1 MTPKTIIV
9 KIEIE
14 NTEALVDAL
23 EHLVDVFGA
32 SFYTLVVDGVPQ
44 RMGDRHLDVEE
55 REGRAIA
62 SALRRVHTPATFDP
76 VLDDVL
82 GDHANFEHP
91 IP

>member
-1 MTPKTIIV
+1 MTKTIIL

-14 NTEALVDAL
+14 NPEALNDAL
-23 EHLVDVFGA
+23 ATLVETHGA

-62 SALRRVHTPATFDP
+62 SALRRVHAPATFDP

-91 IP
+91 IL

>member
-1 MTPKTIIV
+1 MTKTIIL

-14 NTEALVDAL
+14 HHEALTAAL
-23 EHLVDVFGA
+23 ENLVETHGA

-62 SALRRVHTPATFDP
+62 RALRRVHAPATFDP